1 MSCLSELIGIKKAC
15 TDVEPLTGLYVNDLP
30 GMSLKIADAAA
41 NSEKTNGITLIQ
53 DRIAFAEKYLSNDI
67 RNFMQDKFVINSVLE
82 QTTLGIYKTDN
93 GTIASSN
100 KLRGIKIIVRED
112 PFLNINI
119 SRIGLRI
126 DDAVA
131 TNVLIYDLYKNEL
144 LYTLPITT
152 VADEITYIEINK
164 KIPTNKQRRAL
175 FICIDANVADQYDA
189 SVYDGSTG
197 CLSCHKDQYLSY
209 ATSGT
214 LDSALSKTESNFVA
228 SSSTGGLT
236 VDYTIE
242 CDLDNYICSL
252 GTTLAWSLLYKTG
265 HLIMQELMHSQQLNT
280 IVMIDSG
287 KNKELLEYYEAEYI
301 KSLNQ
306 ITFNIKT
313 PKDICFQ
320 CAPKIRKVTQIP

>member
-1 MSCLSELIGIKKAC
+1 MTCLSELIGIKKAC
-15 TDVEPLTGLYVNDLP
+15 TDIEPLTGLYVNDLP
-30 GMSLKIADAAA
+30 MMSLKLADAAA
-41 NSEKTNGITLIQ
+41 NSEKVNGINLIQ
-53 DRIAFAEKYLSNDI
+53 DRIAFAERYLSNDI
-67 RNFMQDKFVINSVLE
+67 RNFMQDKFVINSILE
-82 QTTLGIYKTDN
+82 QTTLGIYDEDN
-93 GTIASSN
+93 ETISSSN

-119 SRIGLRI
+119 SRIGLRL
-126 DDAVA
+126 DSVVT

-164 KIPTNKQRRAL
+164 KIPTNKQRRSL
-175 FICIDANVADQYDA
+175 FICIDANVADQYEA
-189 SVYDGSTG
+189 AVYDSGIG
-197 CLSCHKDQYLSY
+197 CISCHKDKYLSY

-214 LDSALSKTESNFVA
+214 LDNALSKTEANFVA
-228 SSSTGGLT
+228 SNSTGGLT

-242 CDLDNYICSL
+242 CDLENYICSM
-252 GTTLAWSLLYKTG
+252 GTTLAWPLLYKTG
-265 HLIMQELMHSQQLNT
+265 HLIMQELEHSPQLNT
-280 IVMIDSG
+280 IVMINSG
-287 KNKELLEYYEAEYI
+287 KNKEISDYYEAEYI

-306 ITFNIKT
+306 ITMNIKT